1 MHRVLYSCER
11 HESTEGY
18 HVCRLCHSEWRGR
31 YYRDLRIKSI
41 AHQPHPRTRVMGL
54 PRNRMAPVGVLPE
67 RSPSYVDS
75 AQRAWTTSP
84 TRDSSETGLKR
95 DTFSTPV
102 AHAFPLSPLCEGH
115 ALLTHL
121 PGCVVVCG
129 GFSDGDDTLCRMPGD
144 DLRDGGDVPAMRE
157 RLHPRNRD
165 QGRSYGSTAAGGAAR
180 PLHPVPVPDPRLPLS
195 GR

>member
-121 PGCVVVCG
+121 LVVLLSVEVSVMAMIPCVECPATISETAVTCPPCG
-129 GFSDGDDTLCRMPGD
+129 SDCTHGIGIKA
-144 DLRDGGDVPAMRE
+144 V
-157 RLHPRNRD
+157 H
-165 QGRSYGSTAAGGAAR
+165 TAA
-180 PLHPVPVPDPRLPLS
+180 PLLGVQLGLFILCPFLTRGCH
-195 GR
+195 